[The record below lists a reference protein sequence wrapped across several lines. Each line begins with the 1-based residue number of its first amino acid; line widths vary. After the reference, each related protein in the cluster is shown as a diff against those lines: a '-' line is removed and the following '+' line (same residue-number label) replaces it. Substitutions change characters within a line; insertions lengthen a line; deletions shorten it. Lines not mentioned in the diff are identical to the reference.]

1 MGFPQVMQMER
12 PLWRDLKP
20 ARMSGRGSTWRRK
33 VSRSSA
39 VQTLEELAT
48 MFPVLG
54 SVWVWV
60 GGHSGTNNP
69 YMYTNCILGTN
80 QPYMYMYTFAFWAN
94 NKPIYVHFYISSN
107 WSSPCMASNSL
118 AKHGS

>member
-1 MGFPQVMQMER
+1 MDR

-20 ARMSGRGSTWRRK
+20 ARMSGCGSTWRRK

-39 VQTLEELAT
+39 VQTLAELAT

-80 QPYMYMYTFAFWAN
+80 KPYMYMY
-94 NKPIYVHFYISSN
+94 ISSN
-107 WSSPCMASNSL
+107 RSSPCMVSNSL
-118 AKHGS
+118 ANHGS